1 MAGKTFARKR
11 NRNSP
16 TEFSNCIWQVAAS
29 TGSANFLASGHVRQD
44 FGVIRQVG
52 TVGVWASMTCAP
64 TAYSWPS
71 YCCCQSSRLSQTGYR
86 TSGGWFLDGGPCSY
100 ERRFHNTQN
109 GTSRRSA
116 AWLTPAKFVEPE
128 ENQLQLERGSQVRG
142 TQNLQCKEAA
152 TISTAMSCRPFRTIT
167 SVMES
172 VL

>member
-1 MAGKTFARKR
+1 LRGSR

-16 TEFSNCIWQVAAS
+16 LILQLYSASCSLDLLRQFSRVRTRAP
-29 TGSANFLASGHVRQD
+29 GFRRYSAGRYGRSMGIHDVRTYRIFLAVLLLLSKL
-44 FGVIRQVG
+44 
-52 TVGVWASMTCAP
+52 AP
-64 TAYSWPS
+64 FADG
-71 YCCCQSSRLSQTGYR
+71 LSHKR
-86 TSGGWFLDGGPCSY
+86 RWFLDGGPDSY
-100 ERRFHNTQN
+100 ESRFHITQN

-116 AWLTPAKFVEPE
+116 AWLTPAKFVETK

-152 TISTAMSCRPFRTIT
+152 TISTAMSCRPFRTIA